1 MTSEKLFFIS
11 QICILFQGTKGVQE
25 TKGELE
31 RKLSYYFVFFSNYEK
46 LVVNTAE
53 VYTLYGSVIFI
64 FELEIID

>member
-1 MTSEKLFFIS
+1 M
-11 QICILFQGTKGVQE
+11 FQGTKGVQE

-53 VYTLYGSVIFI
+53 VHTLYASVIFI